1 MITFEKTNDLE
12 FKTHYDVLLDG
23 EFIDYIGVAY
33 DQEFWGTDWVNG
45 SSEIYD
51 IIGDHVYFKDIK
63 QAYIENESR
72 IKRVAH

>member
-1 MITFEKTNDLE
+1 MITFEKTSDMD

-23 EFIDYIGVAY
+23 EVIDYIGVAY

>member
-1 MITFEKTNDLE
+1 MITFEKTSDMD
-12 FKTHYDVLLDG
+12 FKTRYDVLLNG

>member
-1 MITFEKTNDLE
+1 MITFEKTSDMD
-12 FKTHYDVLLDG
+12 FKTRYDVLLNG

-63 QAYIENESR
+63 QSYLDNEER
-72 IKRVAH
+72 IKAVIL